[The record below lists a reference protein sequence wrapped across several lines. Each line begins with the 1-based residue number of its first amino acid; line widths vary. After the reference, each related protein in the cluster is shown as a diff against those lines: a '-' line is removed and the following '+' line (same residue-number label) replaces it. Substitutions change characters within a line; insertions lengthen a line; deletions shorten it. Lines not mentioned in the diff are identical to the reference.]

1 MKKIL
6 LTVNN
11 NKLSGIEMFTLLLA
25 VYLDKSKYKVE
36 VGVPVYGSY
45 CEILKEK
52 KIDFFIFENK
62 ITGGFTFSGFKYLL
76 KKIKKE
82 KYDIIHAQAGIAP
95 CVIGKLMG
103 VNLLIEHK
111 HGLDF
116 TSEQIDGMNRF
127 RLFYQRIKK
136 YFVDR
141 TLTGCEAD
149 RQVLINRYNYNDV
162 KVKVLY
168 NGIEN
173 VKSETPKLP
182 NVKFTIGTIGRLTFQ
197 KGQEY
202 FIEMA
207 KILKDRG
214 FDFDYH
220 IYGEG
225 EKEKEYKELILKYEL
240 TENVLLKGYTKNI
253 SETLNSFDLF
263 VLPSRYEGIP
273 YVVLEAMKE
282 SVPVLATDVGGM
294 NEVIK
299 NKLNGVLVKKECAE
313 ELAEETIAIYKSVEF
328 RNSIIQNAR
337 KDFEEKYTIEKTI
350 KTIESVYS
358 QIK

>member
-1 MKKIL
+1 
-6 LTVNN
+6 
-11 NKLSGIEMFTLLLA
+11 
-25 VYLDKSKYKVE
+25 
-36 VGVPVYGSY
+36 
-45 CEILKEK
+45 
-52 KIDFFIFENK
+52 
-62 ITGGFTFSGFKYLL
+62 
-76 KKIKKE
+76 
-82 KYDIIHAQAGIAP
+82 
-95 CVIGKLMG
+95 
-103 VNLLIEHK
+103 
-111 HGLDF
+111 
-116 TSEQIDGMNRF
+116 
-127 RLFYQRIKK
+127 
-136 YFVDR
+136 
-141 TLTGCEAD
+141 
-149 RQVLINRYNYNDV
+149 
-162 KVKVLY
+162 
-168 NGIEN
+168 
-173 VKSETPKLP
+173 
-182 NVKFTIGTIGRLTFQ
+182 
-197 KGQEY
+197 
-202 FIEMA
+202 MA